1 MTNERALHE
10 RIKARG
16 VILQALYE
24 IDCADHDVEDVLNHT
39 LAALDFSDDNKLFIK
54 TIVRGIRKNIYAI
67 DDEISKYAPAWP
79 IDQIA
84 LVDRNILR
92 IAAFEMLYQ
101 KDVPSGVI
109 INEAVELA
117 KAFGADNAP
126 RFINGVL
133 SSMNLAVKENE
144 GSKNNG

>member
-39 LAALDFSDDNKLFIK
+39 LTALDFSDDNKLFIK

-144 GSKNNG
+144 GNKNNG

>member
-39 LAALDFSDDNKLFIK
+39 LTALDFSDENKLFIK

-144 GSKNNG
+144 GNKNNG

>member
-67 DDEISKYAPAWP
+67 DDEIAKYAPAWP

-144 GSKNNG
+144 GNKNNG

>member
-24 IDCADHDVEDVLNHT
+24 IDCADHDVEDVLNHLLT
-39 LAALDFSDDNKLFIK
+39 ALEFSDENKLFIK

>member
-1 MTNERALHE
+1 MGNEKALGE

-24 IDCADHDVEDVLNHT
+24 IDCADHETESVLNHLLT
-39 LAALDFSDDNKLFIK
+39 SLPFSEDNKTFIK
-54 TIVRGIRKNIYAI
+54 TIVRGVRRNIFDI
-67 DDEISKYAPAWP
+67 DSEITKYAPAWP

-84 LVDRNILR
+84 IVDRNILR
-92 IAAFEMLYQ
+92 IAAFEMLFQ
-101 KDVPSGVI
+101 RELPSGVI

-117 KAFGADNAP
+117 KAFGGDNSP

-133 SSMNLAVKENE
+133 SSMNVDLEE
-144 GSKNNG
+144 SKGETSNG

>member
-67 DDEISKYAPAWP
+67 DDEIAKYAPAWP

>member
-39 LAALDFSDDNKLFIK
+39 LSALDFSDDNKLFIK

-133 SSMNLAVKENE
+133 SSMNVAVKENE

>member
-39 LAALDFSDDNKLFIK
+39 LSALDFSDDNKLFIK

-133 SSMNLAVKENE
+133 SSMNVAVKEND

>member
-39 LAALDFSDDNKLFIK
+39 LAPLDFSDDNKLFIK

-144 GSKNNG
+144 GNKNNG

>member
-1 MTNERALHE
+1 M
-10 RIKARG
+10 
-16 VILQALYE
+16 ILQALYE

-67 DDEISKYAPAWP
+67 DDEIAKYAPAWP

>member
-1 MTNERALHE
+1 MTTDKTLGE

-24 IDCADHDVEDVLNHT
+24 IDCADHETETVLNY
-39 LAALDFSDDNKLFIK
+39 LLLPLEFSDENIEFIK
-54 TIVRGIRKNIYAI
+54 VLVRGVRKNIYEI
-67 DDEISKYAPAWP
+67 DGIITKFAPQWP

-84 LVDRNILR
+84 LIDRNILR
-92 IAAFEMLYQ
+92 IATFELFFQ
-101 KDVPSGVI
+101 KQLPSGVI

-133 SSMNLAVKENE
+133 SSMNSEIEKEAN
-144 GSKNNG
+144 

>member
-1 MTNERALHE
+1 LTNERALHE

-39 LAALDFSDDNKLFIK
+39 LTALDFSDDNKLFIK

-144 GSKNNG
+144 GNKNNG

>member
-24 IDCADHDVEDVLNHT
+24 IDCADHDTEDVLNH
-39 LAALDFSDDNKLFIK
+39 LLSPLDFTDDNKLFVK
-54 TIVRGIRKNIYAI
+54 TIDA
-67 DDEISKYAPAWP
+67 EITKYAPAWP

-92 IAAFEMLYQ
+92 IATFEMIYQ
-101 KDVPSGVI
+101 KEVPSGVI

-117 KAFGADNAP
+117 KAFGADNAA

-144 GSKNNG
+144 GNKQ

>member
-39 LAALDFSDDNKLFIK
+39 LTALDFSDDNKLFIK

-67 DDEISKYAPAWP
+67 DDEISKYASAWP

-144 GSKNNG
+144 GNKNNG